1 MWVFS
6 FSSFVSFLATF
17 PVLHCEIFIFH
28 VFQCFSHLSSSYS
41 VCVSFSTFFNF
52 LTIFHVLQCV
62 FLLSHVFHCLSP
74 YFISYSLRFTFSLF
88 VSFLA
93 LFHVLQCFCLI
104 LQVFQFSRHN
114 PGPTV
119 YIIHFSRFQ
128 YFSQYSRS
136 YNFVSHFPR
145 FSVFSPQSWSY
156 SAYFS
161 CLTFFNV
168 SCHIPSSIVLLSHFL
183 SFSVFLAIF
192 QVLQCFFF
200 SFCMFFNVSRLIP
213 GVECAFFLFHLFQC
227 FLPHSRSYTVCV

>member
-136 YNFVSHFPR
+136 YNFVPHFPR

-161 CLTFFNV
+161 SLTFFNV
-168 SCHIPSSIVLLSHFL
+168 SRHIPSSIVLLSHFL

-192 QVLQCFFF
+192 QVLQCFFSHFACF
-200 SFCMFFNVSRLIP
+200 SMFL
-213 GVECAFFLFHLFQC
+213 ALFQ
-227 FLPHSRSYTVCV
+227 V

>member
-1 MWVFS
+1 MTVHISLSARISVSCHISCCIMWVFS

-28 VFQCFSHLSSSYS
+28 VFSVSRTIPVHTVFVFHFPHFSIFSPYSMSYS
-41 VCVSFSTFFNF
+41 VCFSFHTFF
-52 LTIFHVLQCV
+52 TVYRH
-62 FLLSHVFHCLSP
+62 
-74 YFISYSLRFTFSLF
+74 ISFPTLWVTFSLF

-128 YFSQYSRS
+128 YFLQYSRS

-192 QVLQCFFF
+192 QVLQCFFSHFACF
-200 SFCMFFNVSRLIP
+200 SMFL
-213 GVECAFFLFHLFQC
+213 ALFQ
-227 FLPHSRSYTVCV
+227 V